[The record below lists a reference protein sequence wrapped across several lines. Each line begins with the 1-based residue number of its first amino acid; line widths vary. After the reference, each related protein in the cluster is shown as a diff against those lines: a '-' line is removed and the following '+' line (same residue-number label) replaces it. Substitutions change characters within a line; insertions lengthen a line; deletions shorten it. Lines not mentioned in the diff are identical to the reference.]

1 MIYQL
6 LEQIISGLISGASY
20 ALVGAGLS
28 LIWGTLKMINFAH
41 GEFYMLGGYALFLG
55 GSVFGLHPALAALA
69 AVLVVMVISCVTEKS
84 LISSLLDKPGWD
96 VSPFVITLGISI
108 FLQNLALKVWGE
120 RFRNVPY
127 FDSSIYEV
135 LGVRISGQR
144 LIILA
149 VALIVIAVFMIFL
162 KKTRMG
168 WSLKATAQDREAA
181 TLIGIDIKSIYM
193 WTFGLSG
200 ALAALA
206 GAMLAPIYSVNPW
219 MGIPLLIKGFVV
231 CVLGGLGSLEGA
243 ILAGFA
249 LGIAENLGVMFWT
262 SEWKDV
268 ISYSLF
274 VIVLWVRPSGLF
286 GEKEW

>member
-6 LEQIISGLISGASY
+6 LEQMISGLISGASY

-55 GSVFGLHPALAALA
+55 GSVLGLHPALAVVI
-69 AVLVVMVISCVTEKS
+69 AVLAVMLISCITEKS
-84 LISSLLDKPGWD
+84 LISSLIDKPGWD

-127 FDSSIYEV
+127 FDSTIYEL
-135 LGVRISGQR
+135 LGIRVSGQR
-144 LIILA
+144 LIILT
-149 VALIVIAVFMIFL
+149 VALIVIAVFMAFL

-168 WSLKATAQDREAA
+168 WSLRATAQDREAA
-181 TLIGIDIKSIYM
+181 TLIGINIKAIYM

-200 ALAALA
+200 ALASLA

-262 SEWKDV
+262 SEWKDL

>member
-181 TLIGIDIKSIYM
+181 TLIGINVKAIYM

-200 ALAALA
+200 ALASLA

>member
-1 MIYQL
+1 MINQI
-6 LEQIISGLISGASY
+6 LEQIISGLITGASY

-55 GSVFGLHPALAALA
+55 ISVLGLHPALAALG
-69 AVLVVMVISCVTEKS
+69 AVLVVMLISCITEKC
-84 LISSLLDKPGWD
+84 LISSLIDKPGWD

-108 FLQNLALKVWGE
+108 VLQNLALKVWGE

-127 FDSSIYEV
+127 FDSTIYEF
-135 LGVRISGQR
+135 LGIRISGQR

-149 VALIVIAVFMIFL
+149 LSLIVFAVFMIFL

-168 WSLKATAQDREAA
+168 WSLRATAQDRDAA
-181 TLIGIDIKSIYM
+181 TLIGINVKAIYM

-200 ALAALA
+200 ALASLA

-243 ILAGFA
+243 ILSGFA
-249 LGIAENLGVMFWT
+249 LGIAENLSVLFWT

-268 ISYSLF
+268 MSYSLF

>member
-6 LEQIISGLISGASY
+6 LDPIISGLISGACY
-20 ALVGAGLS
+20 ALAGAGLS

-41 GEFYMLGGYALFLG
+41 GEFYMLGGYALLLG
-55 GSVFGLHPALAALA
+55 GTALGLPPALAAIA
-69 AVLVVMVISCVTEKS
+69 AVLVVMLIGCITEKC
-84 LISSLLDKPGWD
+84 LISPVIDKPGWD
-96 VSPFVITLGISI
+96 VNPLVITLGISI
-108 FLQNLALKVWGE
+108 FLQNFALKVWGE

-127 FDSSIYEV
+127 FDSNVYEF
-135 LGVRISGQR
+135 LGIRISGQR

-149 VALIVIAVFMIFL
+149 VAIIVIMAFMMFL
-162 KKTRMG
+162 KKTRIG
-168 WSLKATAQDREAA
+168 WSLRATAQDREAA
-181 TLIGIDIKSIYM
+181 TLTGIDIKAIYM
-193 WTFGLSG
+193 WTFGLSV
-200 ALAALA
+200 ALASLA

-219 MGIPLLIKGFVV
+219 MGNSLVIKAFVV

-249 LGIAENLGVMFWT
+249 LGIAESLGVMFWT

>member
-181 TLIGIDIKSIYM
+181 TLVGIDIKSIYM

>member
-1 MIYQL
+1 MINQL
-6 LEQIISGLISGASY
+6 LEQIISGLITGASY

-55 GSVFGLHPALAALA
+55 VSVLGLHPALAAVG
-69 AVLVVMVISCVTEKS
+69 AVLVVMLISCITEKC
-84 LISSLLDKPGWD
+84 LISSLIDKPGWD

-108 FLQNLALKVWGE
+108 VLQNLALKVWGE

-127 FDSSIYEV
+127 FDSTIYEF
-135 LGVRISGQR
+135 LGIRISGQR

-149 VALIVIAVFMIFL
+149 LSLIVFAVFMIFL

-168 WSLKATAQDREAA
+168 WSLRATAQDRDAA
-181 TLIGIDIKSIYM
+181 TLIGINVKAVYM

-200 ALAALA
+200 ALASLA
-206 GAMLAPIYSVNPW
+206 GALLAPIYSVNPW

-249 LGIAENLGVMFWT
+249 LGIAENLSVLFWT

-268 ISYSLF
+268 MSYSLF

-286 GEKEW
+286 GDREW

>member
-55 GSVFGLHPALAALA
+55 GSLFGLHPALAAVA
-69 AVLVVMVISCVTEKS
+69 AVLVVMIISCVTEKT

-96 VSPFVITLGISI
+96 ISPFVITLGISI

-127 FDSSIYEV
+127 FDSNIYEV

-181 TLIGIDIKSIYM
+181 TLIGIDIKAIYM

>member
-1 MIYQL
+1 MINQI
-6 LEQIISGLISGASY
+6 LEQIISGLITGASY

-55 GSVFGLHPALAALA
+55 ISVLGLHPALAALG
-69 AVLVVMVISCVTEKS
+69 AVLVVMLISCITEKC
-84 LISSLLDKPGWD
+84 LISSLIDKPGWD

-108 FLQNLALKVWGE
+108 VLQNLALKVWGE

-127 FDSSIYEV
+127 FDSTIYEV
-135 LGVRISGQR
+135 LGIRISGQR

-149 VALIVIAVFMIFL
+149 LSLIVFAVFMIFL

-168 WSLKATAQDREAA
+168 WSLRATAQDRDAA
-181 TLIGIDIKSIYM
+181 TLIGINVKAIYM

-200 ALAALA
+200 ALASLA

-243 ILAGFA
+243 ILSGFA
-249 LGIAENLGVMFWT
+249 LGIAENLSVLFWT

-268 ISYSLF
+268 MSYSLF
-274 VIVLWVRPSGLF
+274 IIVLWVRPSGLF